1 MKVHRF
7 LSIVIAVLST
17 ASLLHAELTEEQA
30 KKLFNA
36 EASLEDF
43 NKAVAEAAKLGVPA
57 QTLAEAK
64 LVRGLQNQDTAYLSS
79 VLPELEAAAK
89 NFKKED
95 SAGLG
100 SAEDFN
106 GLICYIKAM
115 DAAAKGDEAGLKK
128 HITEAFWLSPE
139 QSGLFAEAV
148 KKFRTEAKMAGIR
161 VDMTKPI
168 TNSAAEATT
177 LGDVLGK
184 NKAVLLDFW
193 ASWCGPC
200 MELMP
205 ELRKKAGH
213 LAKHAIAVA
222 GMNTEGDA
230 AIAGKVR
237 NEKGMK
243 EVTWLVEPKDKPF
256 SDLLEIDSIP
266 RMVLLSPEGKILFNG
281 HPEDPGLWAALK
293 KVDAAIEPLKAAE

>member
-1 MKVHRF
+1 M
-7 LSIVIAVLST
+7 
-17 ASLLHAELTEEQA
+17 A

-43 NKAVAEAAKLGVPA
+43 NKAVADAAKAGVPA

-64 LVRGLQNQDTAYLSS
+64 LVRGLQNQDTTYLSS

-89 NFKKED
+89 SFKKED
-95 SAGLG
+95 SAGMG

-115 DAAAKGDEAGLKK
+115 EAAAKGDEAGLKK

-148 KKFRTEAKMAGIR
+148 KKFRTDAKMAGIR
-161 VDMTKPI
+161 VDMKKPI

-177 LGDVLGK
+177 LGDVMGRS
-184 NKAVLLDFW
+184 KAVLLDFW

-205 ELRKKAGH
+205 ELRKKSEH
-213 LAKHAIAVA
+213 LTKHSVAVA
-222 GMNTEGDA
+222 GMNTEGDV
-230 AIAGKVR
+230 AIADKIRG
-237 NEKGMK
+237 EKGMK
-243 EVTWLVEPKDKPF
+243 NVIWLVEPKDKPF
-256 SDLLEIDSIP
+256 SDLLQIDSIP
-266 RMVLLSPEGKILFNG
+266 RMVLLSPEGKVLFNG
-281 HPEDPGLWAALK
+281 HPEDPTLWAALK
-293 KVDAAIEPLKAAE
+293 KVDAAIEPLKAE